1 MSHHNCS
8 IFPQGDFT
16 SAFGNNVTQCQ
27 ECGFIGRKMG
37 SHKNSGRCH
46 FQAACIQAAADRA
59 ANPSQPSSLAAPA
72 FADGIAW
79 LDSFVDTTVPQM
91 LPV

>member
-1 MSHHNCS
+1 M
-8 IFPQGDFT
+8 PE
-16 SAFGNNVTQCQ
+16 VRLCQ
-27 ECGFIGRKMG
+27 HLSNRRLGAHDDSRK
-37 SHKNSGRCH
+37 RR
-46 FQAACIQAAADRA
+46 FQAACIQAADQAPHPT
-59 ANPSQPSSLAAPA
+59 NPSQPSSHAAPA